1 VPWLLLFLAIQNT
14 QIMKKL
20 QLIGFVI
27 LYTLLSTTAF
37 ANVLKDI
44 KGKVIDAGNKQ
55 TLPGATIFI
64 PDLKVTAVTNGDGEF
79 TLSNLPSKGSYLVEV
94 HFIGY
99 KTATQVVNFATAA
112 GLEFALQSTAIET
125 KEVVIT
131 GSLISSTSKRNSA
144 SSAVVG
150 KDQLLQPSTNLI
162 DALTKIP
169 GVSQI
174 TTGPSISK
182 PVIRGLGYNRIVTLD
197 DGIKQQGQQW
207 GDEHGIEIDQFK
219 SDRIEVLRGAASLMY
234 GSDALGGV
242 INLLEP
248 SSAPEGQVKGEFISN
263 YSTNNG
269 LTANSLMLNGNEN
282 GFVWRA
288 RGTYKNAY
296 SFKTPTGYFPNS
308 GFNETDL
315 SGMVG
320 LNKSWG
326 YTHLNVSS
334 FRNNI
339 GFYEPTLDA
348 NGNFVKEDGE
358 AFITSDYK
366 NRDLDY
372 PRQDIRH
379 FKIAL
384 NNNFVLGNGNL
395 KADFGYQQNQRREL
409 EDGPEPSL
417 FFDLKTYNA
426 DLKYYIHETNGWQ
439 PVFGISADA
448 GKSQNKGIEY
458 LIPDYNTYGI
468 GVFAFAKKN
477 WDNNTFSIGARYDYR
492 KNNGKQLFIDGDEL
506 FAPFQNKFSNVS
518 GALGFTHQFNEE
530 WNFKANA
537 GSAFRAPNP
546 AELASNGVHEGTYR
560 YEIGNSNLSPERSY
574 QVDAAL
580 EYEGKIVSASASIY
594 NNYVHNFIYASNNGE
609 TITAEGDLYPVYRYG
624 QVNANLYGAEASL
637 TIHPVSFIHFE
648 NTFGYVHA
656 QNSTLN
662 RPLAFIPA
670 ATLRN
675 ELRFEPKLK
684 GTNDAYLSVGINSAF
699 KQTRVDDVFET
710 PTSGYTL
717 LNAGIGA
724 TFNLGKQP
732 IKLSVSGNNLLNQ
745 KYYDALSRFKPGRF
759 DYENP
764 NLGVYNTGRNIT
776 FGLYVPF
783 ALVK

>member
-1 VPWLLLFLAIQNT
+1 
-14 QIMKKL
+14 MKKL
-20 QLIGFVI
+20 QLIGLVI
-27 LYTLLSTTAF
+27 LYTIFTNTAF
-37 ANVLKDI
+37 AAILKDI
-44 KGKVIDAGNKQ
+44 KGKVVDASNQQ

-64 PDLKVTAVTNGDGEF
+64 PDLRVTAVTDNNGEF
-79 TLSNLPSKGSYLVEV
+79 ILSNLPAKGTYLVEV
-94 HFIGY
+94 HYVGY
-99 KTATQVVNFATAA
+99 KTATKTVNLAATSS
-112 GLEFALQSTAIET
+112 LDFSLQPTAIET

-150 KDQLLQPSTNLI
+150 KDQLLAPSSNLI

-219 SDRIEVLRGAASLMY
+219 SDRVEVLRGAASLMY

-248 SSAPEGQVKGEFISN
+248 SSPPEGQIKGEFITN

-315 SGMVG
+315 SGMIG

-326 YTHLNVSS
+326 YTHLNVSN

-339 GFYEPTLDA
+339 GFYEPNLDE
-348 NGNFVKEDGE
+348 NGNFVTEDGNPFTN
-358 AFITSDYK
+358 ADYK
-366 NRDLDY
+366 NRDLEY

-384 NNNFVLGNGNL
+384 NNNFILGNGNL

-409 EDGPEPSL
+409 DGPDPAL

-426 DLKYYIHETNGWQ
+426 DLKYFIHEVNGWQ
-439 PVFGISADA
+439 PVFGVSADA
-448 GKSQNKGIEY
+448 GHSQNKGTEFLVPAY
-458 LIPDYNTYGI
+458 DTYGI
-468 GVFAFAKKN
+468 GVFAYAKKN
-477 WDNNTFSIGARYDYR
+477 WDNNTFSLGARYDFR
-492 KNNGKQLFIDGDEL
+492 KNNGKQLLDEDEGEER
-506 FAPFQNKFSNVS
+506 FAPFENKFSNVS
-518 GALGFTHQFNEE
+518 GALGFTHQFNDE

-546 AELASNGVHEGTYR
+546 AELGSNGVHEGTFR
-560 YEIGNSNLSPERSY
+560 YEVGNPNLNPERSY
-574 QVDAAL
+574 QIDAAL
-580 EYEGKIVSASASIY
+580 EYEGKIVSASASVY
-594 NNYVHNFIYASNNGE
+594 NNYINNYIYASNNGE
-609 TITAEGDLYPVYRYG
+609 VKSVDGDQFNVYHYG

-637 TIHPVSFIHFE
+637 TIHPVPFIHFE

-656 QNSTLN
+656 QNMSLDK
-662 RPLAFIPA
+662 PLSFIPA
-670 ATLRN
+670 ASLRN

-699 KQTRVDDVFET
+699 KQNRIDEEFET
-710 PTSGYTL
+710 KTSGYTL

-724 TFNLGKQP
+724 SFNLGKQP
-732 IKLSVSGNNLLNQ
+732 IKLSVSANNLLNQ

-759 DYENP
+759 DSENP

-776 FGLYVPF
+776 FGLYIPF
-783 ALVK
+783 TLVK

>member
-1 VPWLLLFLAIQNT
+1 
-14 QIMKKL
+14 MKKL

-27 LYTLLSTTAF
+27 IYILFSSTAF
-37 ANVLKDI
+37 AAVLKDI
-44 KGKVIDAGNKQ
+44 KGKVVDASSKQ

-64 PDLKVTAVTNGDGEF
+64 PDLKVTAVTNNDGEF
-79 TLSNLPSKGSYLVEV
+79 TLNNLPSKGSYLVEV
-94 HFIGY
+94 HYVGY
-99 KTATQVVNFATAA
+99 KTATQIVNFANAA
-112 GLEFALQSTAIET
+112 GLEFSLQPTAIET
-125 KEVVIT
+125 KEIVIT

-144 SSAVVG
+144 SSAVLG
-150 KDQLLQPSTNLI
+150 KDALLAPSTNLI

-242 INLLEP
+242 INILEP
-248 SSAPEGQVKGEFISN
+248 SAAPEGQVKGEFISN

-269 LTANSLMLNGNEN
+269 LTANSLMLTGNQN

-296 SFKTPTGYFPNS
+296 SFKTPAGYFPNS

-339 GFYEPTLDA
+339 GFYDPSLDA

-358 AFITSDYK
+358 AFMTSDYK
-366 NRDLDY
+366 SRDLDY

-384 NNNFVLGNGNL
+384 NNNFILGNGNL

-409 EDGPEPSL
+409 EDGPSPSL
-417 FFDLKTYNA
+417 FFDLKTYTG
-426 DLKYYIHETNGWQ
+426 DLKYYIHETDGWQ
-439 PVFGISADA
+439 PVFGLSADA
-448 GKSQNKGIEY
+448 GRSENKADDEF
-458 LIPDYNTYGI
+458 LIPDYTTYGI

-477 WDNNTFSIGARYDYR
+477 WENNTFSIGARYDYR
-492 KNNGKQLFIDGDEL
+492 KNNGKEL
-506 FAPFQNKFSNVS
+506 FVDGEQQFAAFQNKFSNVS

-560 YEIGNSNLSPERSY
+560 YEIGNSGLNPERSY

-609 TITAEGDLYPVYRYG
+609 TIMAEGDEYPVYRYG
-624 QVNANLYGAEASL
+624 QVNANLYGAEATL
-637 TIHPVSFIHFE
+637 TIHPVPFIHFE

-656 QNSTLN
+656 ENTSLN
-662 RPLAFIPA
+662 KPLAFIPA
-670 ATLRN
+670 GTMRN

-684 GTNDAYLSVGINSAF
+684 GTNDTYVFVGINSAF
-699 KQTRVDDVFET
+699 KQARVDEVFET

-732 IKLSVSGNNLLNQ
+732 IKLSVAANNLLDQ
-745 KYYDALSRFKPGRF
+745 KYYDALSRYKPGRF
-759 DYENP
+759 SSEDP
-764 NLGVYNTGRNIT
+764 SLGVYNTGRNIT
-776 FGLYVPF
+776 FGLYIPF
-783 ALVK
+783 KIAK

>member
-1 VPWLLLFLAIQNT
+1 
-14 QIMKKL
+14 MKKL
-20 QLIGFVI
+20 QLIGLVI
-27 LYTLLSTTAF
+27 LYTIFSSTVF
-37 ANVLKDI
+37 AATLKDI
-44 KGKVIDAGNKQ
+44 TGKVTDASSNQ
-55 TLPGATIFI
+55 PLPGATIYI
-64 PDLKVTAVTNGDGEF
+64 PDLKVTAVTNTEGEF
-79 TLSNLPSKGSYLVEV
+79 TLNNLPAKGSYLVEV

-99 KTATQVVNFATAA
+99 KTATQVVNFAAPSNLT
-112 GLEFALQSTAIET
+112 FALQPTAIET
-125 KEVVIT
+125 KEIVIT
-131 GSLISSTSKRNSA
+131 GSIISSTSKRNSA
-144 SSAVVG
+144 SSAVMD
-150 KDQLLQPSTNLI
+150 KEQLLAPSTNLI
-162 DALTKIP
+162 DALTRIP

-219 SDRIEVLRGAASLMY
+219 SDRVEVLRGAASLMY

-248 SSAPEGQVKGEFISN
+248 STAPEGQVKGELISN

-269 LTANSLMLNGNEN
+269 LTANSLMLTGNEN

-308 GFNETDL
+308 GYNETDF

-326 YTHLNVSS
+326 YSHLNVSN
-334 FRNNI
+334 FHNNI
-339 GFYEPTLDA
+339 GFYDPTLDA
-348 NGNFVKEDGE
+348 NGNFVKENGDP
-358 AFITSDYK
+358 FLNSDFK
-366 NRDLDY
+366 SRSLDY

-384 NNNFVLGNGNL
+384 NNNFILGNGNL

-409 EDGPEPSL
+409 EDGPSPSL

-439 PVFGISADA
+439 PVFGLSADA
-448 GKSQNKGIEY
+448 GHSQNKADDEF
-458 LIPDYNTYGI
+458 LIPDYNTYGL
-468 GVFAFAKKN
+468 GVFAYAKKN
-477 WDNNTFSIGARYDYR
+477 WETNTFSIGARYDYR
-492 KNNGKQLFIDGDEL
+492 KNNGKEL
-506 FAPFQNKFSNVS
+506 FVDGEQQFAAFQNKFSNVS
-518 GALGFTHQFNEE
+518 GALGFTHQFNDEL
-530 WNFKANA
+530 NFKANA

-546 AELASNGVHEGTYR
+546 AELASNGVHEGTFR
-560 YEIGNSNLSPERSY
+560 YEIGNPNLSPERSY

-580 EYEGKIVSASASIY
+580 EYEGKIISASASVY
-594 NNYVHNFIYASNNGE
+594 NNYIHNFIYASNNGE
-609 TITAEGDLYPVYRYG
+609 TTMAEGREYPVYRYG

-637 TIHPVSFIHFE
+637 TIHPVPFIHFE

-656 QNSTLN
+656 HNNTLD

-670 ATLRN
+670 GTLRN
-675 ELRFEPKLK
+675 ELRFEPKFK
-684 GTNDAYLSVGINSAF
+684 GTNDAYLFVGINSAF
-699 KQTRVDDVFET
+699 KQNRVDDTFET

-724 TFNLGKQP
+724 TFKLGNQP
-732 IKLSVSGNNLLNQ
+732 VKLSVSANNLLDQ
-745 KYYDALSRFKPGRF
+745 KYYDALSRYKPGRLSS
-759 DYENP
+759 ENP
-764 NLGVYNTGRNIT
+764 SLGVYNTGRNIT

-783 ALVK
+783 TLVK

>member
-1 VPWLLLFLAIQNT
+1 
-14 QIMKKL
+14 MKKL
-20 QLIGFVI
+20 QLIGLVI

-37 ANVLKDI
+37 ASVLKDI
-44 KGKVIDAGNKQ
+44 KGKVIDAATQ
-55 TLPGATIFI
+55 QSLPGATIYI
-64 PDLKVTAVTNGDGEF
+64 PDLKVTAVTNNDGEF
-79 TLSNLPSKGSYLVEV
+79 TLNNLPSKGSYLIEV
-94 HFIGY
+94 HYVGY
-99 KTATQVVNFATAA
+99 KTATKIVNLAA
-112 GLEFALQSTAIET
+112 SGALDFELQPTAIET
-125 KEVVIT
+125 REVVIT

-162 DALTKIP
+162 DALAKVA

-219 SDRIEVLRGAASLMY
+219 SDRVEILRGAASLMY

-248 SSAPEGQVKGEFISN
+248 STAPEGQVNGEFISN

-269 LTANSLMLNGNEN
+269 LTANSLMLTGNQN

-308 GFNETDL
+308 GFNETDI

-339 GFYEPTLDA
+339 GFFEGDTDD
-348 NGNFVKEDGE
+348 NGNFVKEDGS
-358 AFITSDYK
+358 AFITGDYK
-366 NRDLDY
+366 SRDLAY

-384 NNNFVLGNGNL
+384 NNNFILGNGNL
-395 KADFGYQQNQRREL
+395 KADFGFQQNQRREL
-409 EDGPEPSL
+409 EDGPDPSL

-439 PVFGISADA
+439 PVFGVSADA
-448 GKSQNKGIEY
+448 GNSQNKGTEFLVPAY
-458 LIPDYNTYGI
+458 DTYGV
-468 GVFAFAKKN
+468 GVFAYAKKN
-477 WDNNTFSIGARYDYR
+477 WENSTFSVGARYDYR
-492 KNNGKQLFIDGDEL
+492 KNTGKQLLEDGEEL
-506 FAPFQNKFSNVS
+506 FAPFKNNFSNVS
-518 GALGFTHQFNEE
+518 GALGFTHQFSEQ

-546 AELASNGVHEGTYR
+546 AELGSNGVHEGTFR
-560 YEIGNSNLSPERSY
+560 YEVGNPNLSPERSY
-574 QVDAAL
+574 QVDASL
-580 EYEGKIVSASASIY
+580 EYEGKMVSASASIY
-594 NNYVHNFIYASNNGE
+594 NNYIHNFIYASNNGE
-609 TITAEGDLYPVYRYG
+609 TIDVDGTTFPVYRYG
-624 QVNANLYGAEASL
+624 QVNANLYGAEATL
-637 TIHPVSFIHFE
+637 TIHPVPFIHFE

-656 QNSTLN
+656 QNTTLN
-662 RPLAFIPA
+662 KPLAFTPA
-670 ATLRN
+670 GTLRN

-699 KQTRVDDVFET
+699 KQSRVDQIFET

-724 TFNLGKQP
+724 TFKFGKQP
-732 IKLSVSGNNLLNQ
+732 VRLSVSANNLLDQ

-759 DYENP
+759 SYENP
-764 NLGVYNTGRNIT
+764 DLGVYNPGRNIT
-776 FGLYVPF
+776 FGLYIPF

>member
-1 VPWLLLFLAIQNT
+1 
-14 QIMKKL
+14 MKKL
-20 QLIGFVI
+20 QLIGLVI
-27 LYTLLSTTAF
+27 LYTLLSSTAF
-37 ANVLKDI
+37 ASALKDI
-44 KGKVIDAGNKQ
+44 KGKVTDASNSQ
-55 TLPGATIFI
+55 TLPGASIYI
-64 PDLKVTAVTNGDGEF
+64 PDLKVSAVTNNDGEF
-79 TLSNLPSKGSYLVEV
+79 TLNNLPAKGSYLVEV
-94 HFIGY
+94 HYIGY
-99 KTATQVVNFATAA
+99 KTATKIVNFSSTVT
-112 GLEFALQSTAIET
+112 LDFALQPTAIET
-125 KEVVIT
+125 KEIVIT

-144 SSAVVG
+144 SSAVIG

-162 DALTKIP
+162 DALTRVP

-219 SDRIEVLRGAASLMY
+219 SDRIEILRGAASLMY

-242 INLLEP
+242 INILEP
-248 SSAPEGQVKGEFISN
+248 STAPEGQVRGEFITN
-263 YSTNNG
+263 YATNNG
-269 LTANSLMLNGNEN
+269 LTANSLMLNGNQN

-315 SGMVG
+315 SGMIG

-339 GFYEPTLDA
+339 GFYEPALDD
-348 NGNFVKEDGE
+348 NGNFLKESGE
-358 AFITSDYK
+358 AFLKQDFK
-366 NRDLDY
+366 NRELDF

-384 NNNFVLGNGNL
+384 NNNFILGNGNL

-409 EDGPEPSL
+409 EESTEPAL
-417 FFDLKTYNA
+417 FFDLKTYTA
-426 DLKYYIHETNGWQ
+426 DLKYYIHEINGWQ
-439 PVFGISADA
+439 PVFGLSADA
-448 GKSQNKGIEY
+448 GNSENKADDEF

-477 WDNNTFSIGARYDYR
+477 WENSTFSIGARYDYR
-492 KNNGKQLFIDGDEL
+492 KNDGKQLIKDGEEI

-546 AELASNGVHEGTYR
+546 AELASNGVHEGTFR
-560 YEIGNSNLSPERSY
+560 YEIGNSGLSPERSY

-580 EYEGKIVSASASIY
+580 EYEGKVVSASASIY
-594 NNYVHNFIYASNNGE
+594 NNYVHNFIYTSNNGE
-609 TITAEGDLYPVYRYG
+609 IINAEGDDYPVYRYG
-624 QVNANLYGAEASL
+624 QVNANLYGAEATL
-637 TIHPVSFIHFE
+637 TIHPVPFIHFE

-656 QNSTLN
+656 QNTSLN
-662 RPLAFIPA
+662 KPLAFIPA
-670 ATLRN
+670 GTLRN

-699 KQTRVDDVFET
+699 KQSRVDDVFET

-732 IKLSVSGNNLLNQ
+732 VKLSVSANNVLNQ
-745 KYYDALSRFKPGRF
+745 KYYDALSRYKPGRLDF
-759 DYENP
+759 ENP
-764 NLGVYNTGRNIT
+764 NFGIYNVGRNIT

-783 ALVK
+783 TLVK

>member
-1 VPWLLLFLAIQNT
+1 
-14 QIMKKL
+14 MKKL
-20 QLIGFVI
+20 QLLGFVI
-27 LYTLLSTTAF
+27 LYTLFSISAF
-37 ANVLKDI
+37 ANTLTDI
-44 KGKVIDAGNKQ
+44 TGKVFDAETNQ
-55 TLPGATIFI
+55 ALPGATIFI
-64 PDLKVTAVTNGDGEF
+64 PDLKVTAVTNADGEF
-79 TLSNLPSKGSYLVEV
+79 TLKNLPSRGTYLVEV
-94 HFIGY
+94 HYLGY
-99 KTATQVVNFATAA
+99 KEQAKTVNFSTTTSI
-112 GLEFALQSTAIET
+112 EFSLKSTAIET
-125 KEVVIT
+125 REVVIT
-131 GSLISSTSKRNSA
+131 GTLISSTSKRNSA

-150 KDQLLQPSTNLI
+150 KDQLLAPSTNLI
-162 DALTKIP
+162 DALAKVP

-182 PVIRGLGYNRIVTLD
+182 PIIRGLGYNRIVTLD

-219 SDRIEVLRGAASLMY
+219 SDRVEILRGAASLMY

-248 SSAPEGQVKGEFISN
+248 STAPEGQVKGEFVTN

-269 LTANSLMLNGNEN
+269 LTANSLMLNGNQN

-288 RGTYKNAY
+288 RGTYKNAH
-296 SFKTPTGYFPNS
+296 SFNTPTGYFPNS
-308 GFNETDL
+308 GFNETAL
-315 SGMVG
+315 SGMIG

-326 YTHLNVSS
+326 YTHLNVSN

-339 GFYEPTLDA
+339 GFFEGDTDA
-348 NGNFVKEDGE
+348 NGNFVKEGGDPFLDGD
-358 AFITSDYK
+358 FK
-366 NRDLDY
+366 NRTLDY

-409 EDGPEPSL
+409 EDGPDPSL

-439 PVFGISADA
+439 PVFGLSADA
-448 GKSQNKGIEY
+448 GKSLNKGEEF
-458 LIPDYNTYGI
+458 LVPDYNTYGI
-468 GVFAFAKKN
+468 GAFAYAKKN
-477 WDNNTFSIGARYDYR
+477 WENNTFSIGARYDFR
-492 KNNGKQLFIDGDEL
+492 KNNGKQLIAEGEEV
-506 FAPFQNKFSNVS
+506 FAPFENKFSNVS
-518 GALGFTHQFNEE
+518 GALGFTHQFNDEL
-530 WNFKANA
+530 NFKANA

-546 AELASNGVHEGTYR
+546 AELGSNGVHEGTFR
-560 YEIGNSNLSPERSY
+560 YEIGNANLSPERSY

-609 TITAEGDLYPVYRYG
+609 TIVAEGDNYPVYRYG
-624 QVNANLYGAEASL
+624 QVNANLYGAEATL

-656 QNSTLN
+656 QNTTLN

-670 ATLRN
+670 GTLRN
-675 ELRFEPKLK
+675 ELRFEPKIK

-699 KQTRVDDVFET
+699 RQNRVDEVFET

-724 TFNLGKQP
+724 TFNLGKQAVRF
-732 IKLSVSGNNLLNQ
+732 SVSANNLLNQ
-745 KYYDALSRFKPGRF
+745 RYYDALSRYKPGRF

-764 NLGVYNTGRNIT
+764 SLGVYNPGRNIT
-776 FGLYVPF
+776 FGLFVPF
-783 ALVK
+783 TLAK

>member
-1 VPWLLLFLAIQNT
+1 MLNHVSTLKQ
-14 QIMKKL
+14 MKKL
-20 QLIGFVI
+20 QLIGLVI
-27 LYTLLSTTAF
+27 IYTLLSSTAF
-37 ANVLKDI
+37 ATAFKDI
-44 KGKVIDAGNKQ
+44 TGKVIDASNNQ
-55 TLPGATIFI
+55 ALPGATIYI
-64 PDLKVTAVTNGDGEF
+64 PDLKVTAVTNNDGEF
-79 TLSNLPSKGSYLVEV
+79 TINNLPSKGSYLMEV
-94 HFIGY
+94 HYIGY
-99 KTATQVVNFATAA
+99 KTATQIINFATPPNIT
-112 GLEFALQSTAIET
+112 FALQPTAIET
-125 KEVVIT
+125 REVVIT
-131 GSLISSTSKRNSA
+131 GSMISSTSKRNST

-150 KDQLLQPSTNLI
+150 KDQLLAPSTNLI
-162 DALTKIP
+162 DALTRIP

-219 SDRIEVLRGAASLMY
+219 SDRVEVLRGAASLIY

-248 SSAPEGQVKGEFISN
+248 STAPNGQVKGELISN

-269 LTANSLMLNGNEN
+269 LTANSLMLTGNEN

-326 YTHLNVSS
+326 YSHLNVSS

-339 GFYEPTLDA
+339 GFYDPSLDA
-348 NGNFVKEDGE
+348 NGNFVKEDGDP
-358 AFITSDYK
+358 FLHSDFK
-366 NRDLDY
+366 SRSLEY

-384 NNNFVLGNGNL
+384 NNNFILANGNL

-409 EDGPEPSL
+409 EDGPSPSL

-426 DLKYYIHETNGWQ
+426 DLKYYINETDGWQ

-448 GKSQNKGIEY
+448 GRSQNKADDEF
-458 LIPDYNTYGI
+458 LIPNYNTYGI
-468 GVFAFAKKN
+468 GAFAYAKKN
-477 WDNNTFSIGARYDYR
+477 WESNTFSIGARYDYR
-492 KNNGKQLFIDGDEL
+492 KNNGKQLFVDDEER

-518 GALGFTHQFNEE
+518 GALGFTHQFNDEL
-530 WNFKANA
+530 NFKANA

-546 AELASNGVHEGTYR
+546 AELASNGVHEGTFR

-580 EYEGKIVSASASIY
+580 EYEGKIISASASVY
-594 NNYVHNFIYASNNGE
+594 NNYIHNFIYASTNGE
-609 TITAEGDLYPVYRYG
+609 TTIAEGTQYPVYRYG

-656 QNSTLN
+656 HNNSLD

-670 ATLRN
+670 GTLRN
-675 ELRFEPKLK
+675 ELRFEPKFK

-699 KQTRVDDVFET
+699 KQNRVDETFET

-732 IKLSVSGNNLLNQ
+732 VKLSVSGNNLLNQ
-745 KYYDALSRFKPGRF
+745 KYYDALSRYKPGRLSSE
-759 DYENP
+759 DP
-764 NLGVYNTGRNIT
+764 SLGIYNTGRNIT

-783 ALVK
+783 MVAK

>member
-1 VPWLLLFLAIQNT
+1 
-14 QIMKKL
+14 MKKL

-27 LYTLLSTTAF
+27 LYIVFSNTAY
-37 ANVLKDI
+37 AAIVKNI
-44 KGKVIDAGNKQ
+44 QGKVTDAITQQ
-55 TLPGATIFI
+55 TLPGATIYI
-64 PDLKVTAVTNGDGEF
+64 PDLKVTAITDNNGEF
-79 TLSNLPSKGSYLVEV
+79 NLQNLPSKGTYLIEV
-94 HFIGY
+94 HYIGY
-99 KTATQVVNFATAA
+99 KTATQNVNLANSTA
-112 GLEFALQSTAIET
+112 LNFSLQPTAIET
-125 KEVVIT
+125 REVVIT

-144 SSAVVG
+144 SSAVLG
-150 KDQLLQPSTNLI
+150 KDQLLQPASNLI

-219 SDRIEVLRGAASLMY
+219 SDRVEVLRGAASLMY

-248 SSAPEGQVKGEFISN
+248 STAPEGQVKGEFITN

-288 RGTYKNAY
+288 RGTYKSAY

-315 SGMVG
+315 SAMVG

-326 YTHLNVSS
+326 YTHLNVSN

-348 NGNFVKEDGE
+348 DGNFVKEDGE
-358 AFITSDYK
+358 SFITSDYK
-366 NRDLDY
+366 SRDIDY

-384 NNNFVLGNGNL
+384 NNNFVLGKGNL

-409 EDGPEPSL
+409 EDGPDPSL
-417 FFDLKTYNA
+417 FFNLKTYTG
-426 DLKYYIHETNGWQ
+426 DLKYYLHEMNGWQ
-439 PVFGISADA
+439 PVFGLSADA
-448 GKSQNKGIEY
+448 GHSENKGIEY
-458 LIPDYNTYGI
+458 LVPAYDTYGL

-477 WDNNTFSIGARYDYR
+477 WENNTFSIGARYDFR
-492 KNNGKQLFIDGDEL
+492 KNNGKHLFDDGEEL
-506 FAPFQNKFSNVS
+506 FAPFENKFSNVS

-546 AELASNGVHEGTYR
+546 AELGSNGVHEGTFR
-560 YEIGNSNLSPERSY
+560 YEVGNPNLNPERSY

-609 TITAEGDLYPVYRYG
+609 NILAEGDLYPVYRYG
-624 QVNANLYGAEASL
+624 QVNANLYGAEATL
-637 TIHPVSFIHFE
+637 TIHPVPFIHFE

-656 QNSTLN
+656 QNNTLN

-670 ATLRN
+670 GNLRN

-699 KQTRVDDVFET
+699 KQNRVDEVFET

-717 LNAGIGA
+717 LNAGVGA

-732 IKLSVSGNNLLNQ
+732 VKLSVSANNLLNQ

-759 DYENP
+759 DQGNP
-764 NLGVYNTGRNIT
+764 NLGVYNTGRNVT
-776 FGLYVPF
+776 FGLYLPF
-783 ALVK
+783 TLAK

>member
-1 VPWLLLFLAIQNT
+1 
-14 QIMKKL
+14 MKKL
-20 QLIGFVI
+20 QLIGLVI
-27 LYTLLSTTAF
+27 LYTLLSSTAF
-37 ANVLKDI
+37 ASALKDI
-44 KGKVIDAGNKQ
+44 KGKVTDASTSQ
-55 TLPGATIFI
+55 TLPGASIYI
-64 PDLKVTAVTNGDGEF
+64 PDLKVSAVTNNDGEF
-79 TLSNLPSKGSYLVEV
+79 TLNNLPAKGSYLVEV
-94 HFIGY
+94 HYIGY
-99 KTATQVVNFATAA
+99 KTATKIVNFSSTVT
-112 GLEFALQSTAIET
+112 LDFALQPTAIET
-125 KEVVIT
+125 KEIVIT

-144 SSAVVG
+144 SSAVIG

-162 DALTKIP
+162 DALTRVP

-219 SDRIEVLRGAASLMY
+219 SDRIEILRGAASLMY

-242 INLLEP
+242 INILEP
-248 SSAPEGQVKGEFISN
+248 STAPEGQVKGEFITN
-263 YSTNNG
+263 YATNNG
-269 LTANSLMLNGNEN
+269 LTANSLMLNGNQN

-315 SGMVG
+315 SGMIG

-339 GFYEPTLDA
+339 GFYEPALDD
-348 NGNFVKEDGE
+348 NGNFLKESGE
-358 AFITSDYK
+358 AFLKQDFK
-366 NRDLDY
+366 NRELDF

-384 NNNFVLGNGNL
+384 NNNFILGNGNL

-409 EDGPEPSL
+409 EESTEPAL
-417 FFDLKTYNA
+417 FFDLKTYTA
-426 DLKYYIHETNGWQ
+426 DLKYYIHEINGWQ
-439 PVFGISADA
+439 PVFGLSADA
-448 GKSQNKGIEY
+448 GNSENKADDEF

-477 WDNNTFSIGARYDYR
+477 WENSTFSIGARYDYR
-492 KNNGKQLFIDGDEL
+492 KNDGKQLIKDGEKI

-546 AELASNGVHEGTYR
+546 AELASNGVHEGTFR
-560 YEIGNSNLSPERSY
+560 YEIGNSGLSPERSY

-580 EYEGKIVSASASIY
+580 EYEGKVVSASANIY
-594 NNYVHNFIYASNNGE
+594 KNYVHNFIYASNNGE
-609 TITAEGDLYPVYRYG
+609 IINAEGDDYPVYRYG
-624 QVNANLYGAEASL
+624 QVNANLYGAEATL
-637 TIHPVSFIHFE
+637 TIHPVPFIHFE

-656 QNSTLN
+656 QNTSLN
-662 RPLAFIPA
+662 KPLAFIPA
-670 ATLRN
+670 GTLRN

-699 KQTRVDDVFET
+699 KQSRVDDVFET

-732 IKLSVSGNNLLNQ
+732 VKLSVSANNVLNQ
-745 KYYDALSRFKPGRF
+745 KYYDALSRYKPGRL

-764 NLGVYNTGRNIT
+764 NFGIYNVGRNIT

-783 ALVK
+783 TLVK

>member
-1 VPWLLLFLAIQNT
+1 
-14 QIMKKL
+14 MKKL
-20 QLIGFVI
+20 QLISLVI
-27 LYTLLSTTAF
+27 LYTLLGNTVF

-44 KGKVIDAGNKQ
+44 KGKVTDASNNQ

-64 PDLKVTAVTNGDGEF
+64 PDLKVSAITNNDGEF
-79 TLSNLPSKGSYLVEV
+79 TLNNLPAKGNYLIEV
-94 HFIGY
+94 HYVGY
-99 KTATQVVNFATAA
+99 KTAIKIVNFANAT
-112 GLEFALQSTAIET
+112 GLEFSLQPTAIET
-125 KEVVIT
+125 KEIVIT
-131 GSLISSTSKRNSA
+131 GNIISSTSKRNSA

-150 KDQLLQPSTNLI
+150 KDQLLQPSSNLI
-162 DALTKIP
+162 DALTKVP

-219 SDRIEVLRGAASLMY
+219 SDRIEILRGAASLMY

-242 INLLEP
+242 INILEP
-248 SSAPEGQVKGEFISN
+248 TTAPQGQVKGEFITN
-263 YSTNNG
+263 YATNNG

-326 YTHLNVSS
+326 YSHLNVSS

-339 GFYEPTLDA
+339 GFYEPALDN

-358 AFITSDYK
+358 AFITSDFK
-366 NRDLDY
+366 NRTLDF

-384 NNNFVLGNGNL
+384 NNNFILGNGNL
-395 KADFGYQQNQRREL
+395 KADFGYQQNQRREM
-409 EDGPEPSL
+409 EESSEPSL

-426 DLKYYIHETNGWQ
+426 DLKYYLHETNGWQ
-439 PVFGISADA
+439 PVFGLSADA
-448 GKSQNKGIEY
+448 GKSENKADDEF

-477 WDNNTFSIGARYDYR
+477 WENNTFSIGARYDFR
-492 KNNGKQLFIDGDEL
+492 KNDGKQLIKDGEEI

-518 GALGFTHQFNEE
+518 GALGYTHQFNEE

-546 AELASNGVHEGTYR
+546 AELASNGVHEGTFR
-560 YEIGNSNLSPERSY
+560 YEIGNSNLNPERSY

-609 TITAEGDLYPVYRYG
+609 TITAEGNLYPVYRYG
-624 QVNANLYGAEASL
+624 QVNANLYGAEATL
-637 TIHPVSFIHFE
+637 TIHPVPFIHFE

-656 QNSTLN
+656 QNTSLN
-662 RPLAFIPA
+662 KPLSFIPA
-670 ATLRN
+670 GTLRN

-699 KQTRVDDVFET
+699 KQTRVDEVFET

-732 IKLSVSGNNLLNQ
+732 VKLSVSANNILNQ
-745 KYYDALSRFKPGRF
+745 KYYDALSRYKPGRL
-759 DYENP
+759 DYQNP
-764 NLGVYNTGRNIT
+764 NFGIYNVGRNIT

-783 ALVK
+783 TLVK

>member
-1 VPWLLLFLAIQNT
+1 
-14 QIMKKL
+14 MKKL
-20 QLIGFVI
+20 QLIGLVI
-27 LYTLLSTTAF
+27 LYTIFSNTAF
-37 ANVLKDI
+37 AAVLKDI
-44 KGKVIDAGNKQ
+44 KGKVTDASNQQ

-64 PDLKVTAVTNGDGEF
+64 PDLRVTAVTDNNGEF
-79 TLSNLPSKGSYLVEV
+79 TLNNLPAKGTYLVEV
-94 HFIGY
+94 HYVGY
-99 KTATQVVNFATAA
+99 KTATKTVNLASTAN
-112 GLEFALQSTAIET
+112 LDFSLQPTAIET

-131 GSLISSTSKRNSA
+131 GSLISSTSRRNSA

-150 KDQLLQPSTNLI
+150 KDQLLAPSTNLI

-219 SDRIEVLRGAASLMY
+219 SDRVEVLRGAASLMY

-248 SSAPEGQVKGEFISN
+248 SSPPEGQIKGEFITN

-326 YTHLNVSS
+326 YTHLNVSN

-348 NGNFVKEDGE
+348 DGNFVKEDGDP
-358 AFITSDYK
+358 FTNSDYK
-366 NRDLDY
+366 NRTLEY

-384 NNNFVLGNGNL
+384 NNNFILGNGNL

-409 EDGPEPSL
+409 DGPDPAL

-426 DLKYYIHETNGWQ
+426 DLKYYIHEMNGWQ
-439 PVFGISADA
+439 PVFGVSADA
-448 GKSQNKGIEY
+448 GHSQNKGTEFLVPAY
-458 LIPDYNTYGI
+458 DTYGI
-468 GVFAFAKKN
+468 GVFAYAKKN
-477 WDNNTFSIGARYDYR
+477 WDNNTFSLGARYDFR
-492 KNNGKQLFIDGDEL
+492 KNNGKQLFDDGEER
-506 FAPFQNKFSNVS
+506 FAPFENKFSNVS
-518 GALGFTHQFNEE
+518 GALGFTHQFNDE

-546 AELASNGVHEGTYR
+546 AELGSNGVHEGTFR
-560 YEIGNSNLSPERSY
+560 YEVGNPNLNPERSY
-574 QVDAAL
+574 QIDAAL
-580 EYEGKIVSASASIY
+580 EYEGKIVSASASVY
-594 NNYVHNFIYASNNGE
+594 NNYIHNYIYASNNGE
-609 TITAEGDLYPVYRYG
+609 VREVDGDQFNVYHYG

-637 TIHPVSFIHFE
+637 TIHPVPFIHFE

-656 QNSTLN
+656 QNTSMDK
-662 RPLAFIPA
+662 PLSFIPA
-670 ATLRN
+670 ANLRN

-684 GTNDAYLSVGINSAF
+684 GTNDAYLSVGITSAF
-699 KQTRVDDVFET
+699 KQNRIDQDFET
-710 PTSGYTL
+710 RTSGYTL

-732 IKLSVSGNNLLNQ
+732 IKLSVSANNLLDQ

-759 DYENP
+759 DSENP

-776 FGLYVPF
+776 FGLYIPF
-783 ALVK
+783 TLVK

>member
-1 VPWLLLFLAIQNT
+1 
-14 QIMKKL
+14 MKKL
-20 QLIGFVI
+20 QLFSFVI
-27 LYTLLSTTAF
+27 LFALLGNTAF
-37 ANVLKDI
+37 AGVLRDI
-44 KGKVIDAGNKQ
+44 KGKVTDASTQQ

-64 PDLKVTAVTNGDGEF
+64 PDLKVTAITNNDGEF
-79 TLSNLPSKGSYLVEV
+79 TIKNLPVKGTYLIEV
-94 HFIGY
+94 HYIGY
-99 KTATQVVNFATAA
+99 KTATKIVNLNAINSV
-112 GLEFALQSTAIET
+112 EFALQPTAIET
-125 KEVVIT
+125 REVVIT
-131 GSLISSTSKRNSA
+131 GTLISSTSKRNSA
-144 SSAVVG
+144 SSAVLG
-150 KDQLLQPSTNLI
+150 KDQLLQPASNLI
-162 DALTKIP
+162 DAIAKIP

-248 SSAPEGQVKGEFISN
+248 STAPEGQIKGELVTN

-269 LTANSLMLNGNEN
+269 LTANSLMLTGNEN

-326 YTHLNVSS
+326 YTHLNISS
-334 FRNNI
+334 FKNNI
-339 GFYEPTLDA
+339 GFYDPSLDA
-348 NGNFVKEDGE
+348 NGNFVKEDGDP
-358 AFITSDYK
+358 FLSSDFK
-366 NRDLDY
+366 SRTLDY

-384 NNNFVLGNGNL
+384 NNNIIIGNGNL
-395 KADFGYQQNQRREL
+395 KADFGFQQNQRREL

-426 DLKYYIHETNGWQ
+426 DLKYYLHETNGWQ
-439 PVFGISADA
+439 PVFGLSADA
-448 GKSQNKGIEY
+448 GHSENKANEEF
-458 LIPDYNTYGI
+458 LIPNYDTYGL
-468 GVFAFAKKN
+468 GVFAYAKKN
-477 WDNNTFSIGARYDYR
+477 WENNTFSIGARYDFR
-492 KNNGKQLFIDGDEL
+492 KNNGKQLFVEDEEL

-518 GALGFTHQFNEE
+518 GALGFTHQFNDE

-546 AELASNGVHEGTYR
+546 AELGSNGVHEGTFR
-560 YEIGNSNLSPERSY
+560 YEIGNSDLSPERSY

-609 TITAEGDLYPVYRYG
+609 IINAEGDDYPVYRYG
-624 QVNANLYGAEASL
+624 QVNANLYGAEATL
-637 TIHPVSFIHFE
+637 TIHPVPFIHFE

-656 QNSTLN
+656 QNTSLN

-670 ATLRN
+670 GTLRN
-675 ELRFEPKLK
+675 ELRFEPKIK

-699 KQTRVDDVFET
+699 KQNRVDEVFET

-732 IKLSVSGNNLLNQ
+732 VRLSVSANNLLDQ
-745 KYYDALSRFKPGRF
+745 KYYDALSRYKPGRLSQE
-759 DYENP
+759 DPALGIYNP
-764 NLGVYNTGRNIT
+764 GRNIT
-776 FGLYVPF
+776 FGLYIPF
-783 ALVK
+783 GILK

>member
-1 VPWLLLFLAIQNT
+1 
-14 QIMKKL
+14 MKKL
-20 QLIGFVI
+20 QLIGLVI
-27 LYTLLSTTAF
+27 LYTLLSSTAF
-37 ANVLKDI
+37 ASALKDI
-44 KGKVIDAGNKQ
+44 KGKVTDASTSQ
-55 TLPGATIFI
+55 TLPGASIYI
-64 PDLKVTAVTNGDGEF
+64 PDLKVSAVTNNDGEF
-79 TLSNLPSKGSYLVEV
+79 TLNNLPAKGSYLVEV
-94 HFIGY
+94 HYIGY
-99 KTATQVVNFATAA
+99 KTATKIVNFSSTVT
-112 GLEFALQSTAIET
+112 LEFALQPTAIET
-125 KEVVIT
+125 KEIVIT

-162 DALTKIP
+162 DALTRVP

-219 SDRIEVLRGAASLMY
+219 SDRIEILRGAASLMY

-242 INLLEP
+242 INILEP
-248 SSAPEGQVKGEFISN
+248 STAPEGQVKGEFITN
-263 YSTNNG
+263 YATNNG
-269 LTANSLMLNGNEN
+269 LTANSLMLNGNQN

-339 GFYEPTLDA
+339 GFYEPALDD
-348 NGNFVKEDGE
+348 NGNFLKESGE
-358 AFITSDYK
+358 AFIKQDFK
-366 NRDLDY
+366 NRELDF

-384 NNNFVLGNGNL
+384 NNNFILGNGNL

-409 EDGPEPSL
+409 EESTEPAL
-417 FFDLKTYNA
+417 FFDLKTYTA

-439 PVFGISADA
+439 PVFGLSADA
-448 GKSQNKGIEY
+448 GNSENKADDEF
-458 LIPDYNTYGI
+458 LIPNYDTYGI

-477 WDNNTFSIGARYDYR
+477 WENSTFSIGARYDFR
-492 KNNGKQLFIDGDEL
+492 KNDGKQLIKDGEEI

-546 AELASNGVHEGTYR
+546 AELASNGVHEGTFR
-560 YEIGNSNLSPERSY
+560 YEIGNSGLSPERSY

-580 EYEGKIVSASASIY
+580 EYEGKMVSASASIY

-609 TITAEGDLYPVYRYG
+609 IINAEGDDYPVYRYG
-624 QVNANLYGAEASL
+624 QVNANLYGAEATL
-637 TIHPVSFIHFE
+637 TIHPVPFIHFE

-656 QNSTLN
+656 QNTSLN
-662 RPLAFIPA
+662 KPLAFIPA
-670 ATLRN
+670 GTLRN
-675 ELRFEPKLK
+675 ELRFEPKIK

-732 IKLSVSGNNLLNQ
+732 VKLSVSANNVLNQ
-745 KYYDALSRFKPGRF
+745 KYYDALSRYKPGRL

-764 NLGVYNTGRNIT
+764 NFGIYNVGRNIT

-783 ALVK
+783 TLVK

>member
-1 VPWLLLFLAIQNT
+1 
-14 QIMKKL
+14 MKKL
-20 QLIGFVI
+20 QLIGLVI
-27 LYTLLSTTAF
+27 LYTIFSSTVF
-37 ANVLKDI
+37 AATLKDI
-44 KGKVIDAGNKQ
+44 TGKVTDASNNQ
-55 TLPGATIFI
+55 ALPGASIYI
-64 PDLKVTAVTNGDGEF
+64 PDLKVTAVTNTAGEF
-79 TLSNLPSKGSYLVEV
+79 TLNNLPAKGSYLVEV

-99 KTATQVVNFATAA
+99 KTATQIVNFAEPSNLT
-112 GLEFALQSTAIET
+112 FALQPTAIET
-125 KEVVIT
+125 REIVIT
-131 GSLISSTSKRNSA
+131 GSIISSTSKRNSA
-144 SSAVVG
+144 SSAVLD
-150 KDQLLQPSTNLI
+150 KEQLLAPSTNLI

-219 SDRIEVLRGAASLMY
+219 SDRVEVLRGAASLMY

-248 SSAPEGQVKGEFISN
+248 STAPDGQVKGELISN

-269 LTANSLMLNGNEN
+269 LTANSLMLTGNEN

-308 GFNETDL
+308 GYNETDF

-326 YTHLNVSS
+326 YTHLNVSN
-334 FRNNI
+334 FHNNI
-339 GFYEPTLDA
+339 GFYDPFLDA
-348 NGNFVKEDGE
+348 NGNFVKENGDPFLNSE
-358 AFITSDYK
+358 FKS
-366 NRDLDY
+366 RSLDY

-384 NNNFVLGNGNL
+384 NNNFILGNGNL

-409 EDGPEPSL
+409 EDGPSPSL

-439 PVFGISADA
+439 PVFGLSADA
-448 GKSQNKGIEY
+448 GHSQNKANDEF
-458 LIPDYNTYGI
+458 LIPNYDTYGL
-468 GVFAFAKKN
+468 GVFAYAKKN
-477 WDNNTFSIGARYDYR
+477 WEDNTFSIGARYDYR
-492 KNNGKQLFIDGDEL
+492 KNNGKQLFVDGEER

-518 GALGFTHQFNEE
+518 GALGFTHQFNDEL
-530 WNFKANA
+530 NFKANA

-546 AELASNGVHEGTYR
+546 AELASNGVHEGTFR
-560 YEIGNSNLSPERSY
+560 YEVGNPNLSPERSY

-580 EYEGKIVSASASIY
+580 EYEGKIISASASVY
-594 NNYVHNFIYASNNGE
+594 NNYIRNFIYASTNGE
-609 TITAEGDLYPVYRYG
+609 TTISEGSQYPVYRYG

-637 TIHPVSFIHFE
+637 TIHPVPFIHFE

-656 QNSTLN
+656 HNSTLD

-670 ATLRN
+670 GTLRN
-675 ELRFEPKLK
+675 ELRFEPKFK

-699 KQTRVDDVFET
+699 KQNRVDETFET

-724 TFNLGKQP
+724 TFKLGKQP
-732 IKLSVSGNNLLNQ
+732 VKLSVSANNLLDQ
-745 KYYDALSRFKPGRF
+745 KYYDALSRYKPGRLSS
-759 DYENP
+759 ENP

-783 ALVK
+783 TLVK

>member
-1 VPWLLLFLAIQNT
+1 
-14 QIMKKL
+14 MKKL
-20 QLIGFVI
+20 QLIGLVI
-27 LYTLLSTTAF
+27 LYTIFSSTVF
-37 ANVLKDI
+37 AATLKDI
-44 KGKVIDAGNKQ
+44 TGKVTDASNNQ
-55 TLPGATIFI
+55 ALPGASIYI
-64 PDLKVTAVTNGDGEF
+64 PDLKVTAVTNTAGEF
-79 TLSNLPSKGSYLVEV
+79 TLNNLPAKGSYLVEV

-99 KTATQVVNFATAA
+99 KTATQIVNFAEPSNLT
-112 GLEFALQSTAIET
+112 FALQPTAIET
-125 KEVVIT
+125 REIVIT
-131 GSLISSTSKRNSA
+131 GSIISSTSKRNSA
-144 SSAVVG
+144 SSAVLD
-150 KDQLLQPSTNLI
+150 KELLLAPSTNLI

-219 SDRIEVLRGAASLMY
+219 SDRVEVLRGAASLMY

-248 SSAPEGQVKGEFISN
+248 STAPDGQVKGELISN

-269 LTANSLMLNGNEN
+269 LTANSLMLTGNEN

-308 GFNETDL
+308 GYNETDF

-326 YTHLNVSS
+326 YAHLNVSN
-334 FRNNI
+334 FHNNI
-339 GFYEPTLDA
+339 GFYDPFLDA
-348 NGNFVKEDGE
+348 NGNFVKENGDPFLNSE
-358 AFITSDYK
+358 FKS
-366 NRDLDY
+366 RSLDY

-384 NNNFVLGNGNL
+384 NNNFILGNGNL

-409 EDGPEPSL
+409 EDGPSPSL

-439 PVFGISADA
+439 PVFGLSADA
-448 GKSQNKGIEY
+448 GHSQNKANDEF
-458 LIPDYNTYGI
+458 LIPNYDTYGL
-468 GVFAFAKKN
+468 GVFAYAKKN
-477 WDNNTFSIGARYDYR
+477 WEDNTFSIGARYDYR
-492 KNNGKQLFIDGDEL
+492 KNNGKQLFVDGEER

-518 GALGFTHQFNEE
+518 GALGFTHQFNDEL
-530 WNFKANA
+530 NFKANA

-546 AELASNGVHEGTYR
+546 AELASNGVHEGTFR
-560 YEIGNSNLSPERSY
+560 YEVGNPNLSPERSY

-580 EYEGKIVSASASIY
+580 EYEGKIISASASVY
-594 NNYVHNFIYASNNGE
+594 NNYIRNFIYASTNGE
-609 TITAEGDLYPVYRYG
+609 TTISEGSQYPVYRYG

-637 TIHPVSFIHFE
+637 TIHPVPFIHFE

-656 QNSTLN
+656 HNSTLD

-670 ATLRN
+670 GTLRN
-675 ELRFEPKLK
+675 ELRFEPKFK

-699 KQTRVDDVFET
+699 KQNRVDETFET

-724 TFNLGKQP
+724 TFTLGKQP
-732 IKLSVSGNNLLNQ
+732 VKLSVSANNLLDQ
-745 KYYDALSRFKPGRF
+745 KYYDALSRYKPGRLSS
-759 DYENP
+759 ENP

-783 ALVK
+783 TLVK

>member
-1 VPWLLLFLAIQNT
+1 
-14 QIMKKL
+14 MKKL
-20 QLIGFVI
+20 QLIGLVI
-27 LYTLLSTTAF
+27 LYTLLSSTAF
-37 ANVLKDI
+37 ASALKDI
-44 KGKVIDAGNKQ
+44 KGKVTDASNSQ
-55 TLPGATIFI
+55 TLPGASIYI
-64 PDLKVTAVTNGDGEF
+64 PDLKVSAVTNNDGEF
-79 TLSNLPSKGSYLVEV
+79 TLNNLPAKGSYLVEV
-94 HFIGY
+94 HYIGY
-99 KTATQVVNFATAA
+99 KTATKIVNFSSTAT
-112 GLEFALQSTAIET
+112 LEFALQPTAIET
-125 KEVVIT
+125 KEIVIT

-162 DALTKIP
+162 DALTRVP

-219 SDRIEVLRGAASLMY
+219 SDRIEILRGAASLMY

-242 INLLEP
+242 INILEP
-248 SSAPEGQVKGEFISN
+248 STAPEGQVKGEFITN
-263 YSTNNG
+263 YATNNG
-269 LTANSLMLNGNEN
+269 LTANSLMLNGNQN

-315 SGMVG
+315 SGMIG

-339 GFYEPTLDA
+339 GFYEPALDD
-348 NGNFVKEDGE
+348 NGNFLKESGE
-358 AFITSDYK
+358 AFLKQDFK
-366 NRDLDY
+366 NRELDF

-384 NNNFVLGNGNL
+384 NNNFILGNGNL

-409 EDGPEPSL
+409 EESTEPAL
-417 FFDLKTYNA
+417 FFDLKTYTA
-426 DLKYYIHETNGWQ
+426 DLKYYIHEINGWQ
-439 PVFGISADA
+439 PVFGLSADA
-448 GKSQNKGIEY
+448 GNSENKADDEF

-477 WDNNTFSIGARYDYR
+477 WENSTFSIGARYDYR
-492 KNNGKQLFIDGDEL
+492 KNDGKQLIKDGEEI

-546 AELASNGVHEGTYR
+546 AELASNGVHEGTFR
-560 YEIGNSNLSPERSY
+560 YEIGNSGLSPERSY

-580 EYEGKIVSASASIY
+580 EYEGKVVSASASIY

-609 TITAEGDLYPVYRYG
+609 IINAEGDDYPVYRYG
-624 QVNANLYGAEASL
+624 QVNANLYGAEATL
-637 TIHPVSFIHFE
+637 TIHPVPFIHFE

-656 QNSTLN
+656 QNTLLN
-662 RPLAFIPA
+662 KPLAFIPA
-670 ATLRN
+670 GTLRN

-699 KQTRVDDVFET
+699 KQNRVDDVFET

-732 IKLSVSGNNLLNQ
+732 VKLSVSANNVLNQ
-745 KYYDALSRFKPGRF
+745 KYYDALSRYKPGRLDF
-759 DYENP
+759 ENP
-764 NLGVYNTGRNIT
+764 NFGIYNVGRNIT

-783 ALVK
+783 TLVK

>member
-1 VPWLLLFLAIQNT
+1 
-14 QIMKKL
+14 MKKL
-20 QLIGFVI
+20 QLIGLVI
-27 LYTLLSTTAF
+27 LYTLLSSTAF
-37 ANVLKDI
+37 AAVLKDI
-44 KGKVIDAGNKQ
+44 KGKVIDASTKQ

-64 PDLKVTAVTNGDGEF
+64 PDLKVSAVTNNDGEF
-79 TLSNLPSKGSYLVEV
+79 TLNNLPSKGSYLVEV
-94 HFIGY
+94 HYVGY
-99 KTATQVVNFATAA
+99 KTATQVVNFANAP
-112 GLEFALQSTAIET
+112 GLEFALQPTAIET
-125 KEVVIT
+125 KEIVIT

-248 SSAPEGQVKGEFISN
+248 SSAPEGQIKGEFITN

-326 YTHLNVSS
+326 YTHLNISN
-334 FRNNI
+334 FHNNI
-339 GFYEPTLDA
+339 GFYEPNLDD
-348 NGNFVKEDGE
+348 NGNFVKDDGS
-358 AFITSDYK
+358 AFSNSDYK
-366 NRDLDY
+366 NRTLEF

-384 NNNFVLGNGNL
+384 NNNFIIGNGNL

-409 EDGPEPSL
+409 DEPTPAL

-439 PVFGISADA
+439 PVFGVSVDDA
-448 GKSQNKGIEY
+448 HSQNKGTEF
-458 LIPDYNTYGI
+458 LIPAYDTFGL
-468 GVFAFAKKN
+468 GVFAYAKKN
-477 WDNNTFSIGARYDYR
+477 WENSTFSIGARYDFR
-492 KNNGKQLFIDGDEL
+492 KNNGKQLFEEDVER

-518 GALGFTHQFNEE
+518 GALGFTHQFNDEL
-530 WNFKANA
+530 NFKANA

-546 AELASNGVHEGTYR
+546 AELGSNGVHEGTFR
-560 YEIGNSNLSPERSY
+560 YEVGNSGLNPERSY
-574 QVDAAL
+574 QIDAAL

-594 NNYVHNFIYASNNGE
+594 NNYIHNYIYASTNGE
-609 TITAEGDLYPVYRYG
+609 QRIADGTLYDVYRYG

-637 TIHPVSFIHFE
+637 TIHPVPFIHFE

-656 QNSTLN
+656 QNNTLN
-662 RPLAFIPA
+662 RPLSFIPA
-670 ATLRN
+670 GTLRN

-717 LNAGIGA
+717 LNAGVGA

-732 IKLSVSGNNLLNQ
+732 VKLSVSASNLLNQ

-759 DYENP
+759 DQENP

-776 FGLYVPF
+776 FGLYIPF
-783 ALVK
+783 TVVK

>member
-1 VPWLLLFLAIQNT
+1 
-14 QIMKKL
+14 MKKL
-20 QLIGFVI
+20 QLIGLVI
-27 LYTLLSTTAF
+27 LYTIFSNTAF
-37 ANVLKDI
+37 AAVLKDI
-44 KGKVIDAGNKQ
+44 KGKVTDASNQQ

-64 PDLKVTAVTNGDGEF
+64 PDLRVTAVTDNNGEF
-79 TLSNLPSKGSYLVEV
+79 ILNNLPAKGTYLVEV
-94 HFIGY
+94 HYVGY
-99 KTATQVVNFATAA
+99 KTATKTVNLASTAN
-112 GLEFALQSTAIET
+112 LEFSLQPTAIET

-131 GSLISSTSKRNSA
+131 GSLISSTSRRNSA

-150 KDQLLQPSTNLI
+150 KDQLLAPSTNLI

-219 SDRIEVLRGAASLMY
+219 SDRVEVLRGAASLMY

-248 SSAPEGQVKGEFISN
+248 SSPPEGQIKGEFITN

-326 YTHLNVSS
+326 YTHLNVSN

-348 NGNFVKEDGE
+348 DGNFVKEDGDP
-358 AFITSDYK
+358 FTNSDYK
-366 NRDLDY
+366 NRTLEY

-384 NNNFVLGNGNL
+384 NNNFILGNGNL

-409 EDGPEPSL
+409 DGPDPAL

-426 DLKYYIHETNGWQ
+426 DLKYYIHEMNGWQ
-439 PVFGISADA
+439 PVFGVSADA
-448 GKSQNKGIEY
+448 GHSQNKGTEFLVPAY
-458 LIPDYNTYGI
+458 DTYGI
-468 GVFAFAKKN
+468 GVFAYAKKN
-477 WDNNTFSIGARYDYR
+477 WDNNTFSLGARYDFR
-492 KNNGKQLFIDGDEL
+492 KNNGKQLFDDGEER
-506 FAPFQNKFSNVS
+506 FAPFENKFSNVS
-518 GALGFTHQFNEE
+518 GALGFTHQFNDE

-546 AELASNGVHEGTYR
+546 AELGSNGVHEGTFR
-560 YEIGNSNLSPERSY
+560 YEVGNPNLNPERSY
-574 QVDAAL
+574 QIDAAL
-580 EYEGKIVSASASIY
+580 EYEGKIVSASASVY
-594 NNYVHNFIYASNNGE
+594 NNYIHNYIYASNNGE
-609 TITAEGDLYPVYRYG
+609 VREVDGDQFNVYHYG

-637 TIHPVSFIHFE
+637 TIHPVPFIHFE

-656 QNSTLN
+656 QNTSMDK
-662 RPLAFIPA
+662 PLSFIPA
-670 ATLRN
+670 ANLRN

-684 GTNDAYLSVGINSAF
+684 GTNDAYLSVGITSAF
-699 KQTRVDDVFET
+699 KQNRIDQDFET
-710 PTSGYTL
+710 RTSGYTL

-732 IKLSVSGNNLLNQ
+732 IKLSVSANNLLDQ

-759 DYENP
+759 DSENP

-776 FGLYVPF
+776 FGLYIPF
-783 ALVK
+783 TLVK

>member
-1 VPWLLLFLAIQNT
+1 
-14 QIMKKL
+14 MKRL
-20 QLIGFVI
+20 QLIGLVI
-27 LYTLLSTTAF
+27 LYTLLSNTAF
-37 ANVLKDI
+37 ALALKDI
-44 KGKVIDAGNKQ
+44 KGKVIDASNNQ
-55 TLPGATIFI
+55 TLPGATIYI
-64 PDLKVTAVTNGDGEF
+64 PDLKVTAITNNDGEF
-79 TLSNLPSKGSYLVEV
+79 MLNNLPNKGSYLVEV
-94 HFIGY
+94 HYIGY
-99 KTATQVVNFATAA
+99 KTATKIVNFANAPT
-112 GLEFALQSTAIET
+112 LEFALQPTAIET
-125 KEVVIT
+125 KEIVIT
-131 GSLISSTSKRNSA
+131 GSIISSTSKRNSA

-150 KDQLLQPSTNLI
+150 KDQLLAPSTNLI
-162 DALTKIP
+162 DALTRVP

-219 SDRIEVLRGAASLMY
+219 SDRIEILRGAASLMY

-242 INLLEP
+242 INILEP
-248 SSAPEGQVKGEFISN
+248 GTAPEGQINGEFITN

-315 SGMVG
+315 SGMIG

-339 GFYEPTLDA
+339 GFYEPALDD
-348 NGNFVKEDGE
+348 NGNFVKENGE
-358 AFITSDYK
+358 ALINSDFK
-366 NRDLDY
+366 NRELDY

-384 NNNFVLGNGNL
+384 NNNFILGNGNL

-409 EDGPEPSL
+409 EDGPEPAL
-417 FFDLKTYNA
+417 FFDLKTFTG
-426 DLKYYIHETNGWQ
+426 DLKYYLHETNGWQ
-439 PVFGISADA
+439 PVFGLSADA
-448 GKSQNKGIEY
+448 GRSLNKADDEF

-477 WDNNTFSIGARYDYR
+477 WENNTFSIGARYDFR
-492 KNNGKQLFIDGDEL
+492 KNNGKQLFKDGEEI

-546 AELASNGVHEGTYR
+546 AELASNGVHEGTFR
-560 YEIGNSNLSPERSY
+560 YEIGNSALSPERSY

-580 EYEGKIVSASASIY
+580 EYEGKIVSASASVY

-609 TITAEGDLYPVYRYG
+609 IINAEGDDYPVYRYG
-624 QVNANLYGAEASL
+624 QVNANLYGAEATL
-637 TIHPVSFIHFE
+637 TIHPVPFIHFE

-656 QNSTLN
+656 QNTSLSK
-662 RPLAFIPA
+662 PLAFIPA
-670 ATLRN
+670 GTLRN
-675 ELRFEPKLK
+675 ELRFEPKIK

-699 KQTRVDDVFET
+699 KQARVDDVFET
-710 PTSGYTL
+710 QTSGYTL
-717 LNAGIGA
+717 LNAGLGA

-732 IKLSVSGNNLLNQ
+732 LKLSVSANNILNQ
-745 KYYDALSRFKPGRF
+745 KYYDALSRYKPGRL
-759 DYENP
+759 DYQNP
-764 NLGVYNTGRNIT
+764 NFGIYNVGRNIT
-776 FGLYVPF
+776 FGLYLPF
-783 ALVK
+783 SLAK

>member
-1 VPWLLLFLAIQNT
+1 
-14 QIMKKL
+14 MKKL
-20 QLIGFVI
+20 QLLGFVI
-27 LYTLLSTTAF
+27 LYTLLFSQTISATI
-37 ANVLKDI
+37 LKDI
-44 KGKVIDAGNKQ
+44 KGKVTDVTTKE
-55 TLPGATIFI
+55 TLPGATIYI
-64 PDLKVTAVTNGDGEF
+64 SDLKVSAVTDRNGEF
-79 TLSNLPSKGSYLVEV
+79 SLKNLPPKGIYLVEV
-94 HFIGY
+94 RYIGY
-99 KTATQVVNFATAA
+99 KTATQTVNFTTAQNLHFE
-112 GLEFALQSTAIET
+112 LEPTAIEA
-125 KEVVIT
+125 KEIVIT
-131 GSLISSTSKRNSA
+131 GTLISSVSKRNSA
-144 SSAVVG
+144 SSAVLN
-150 KDQLLQPSTNLI
+150 KSQLLEPSNNLI

-197 DGIKQQGQQW
+197 NGVKQQGQQW

-248 SSAPEGQVKGEFISN
+248 NAGPQGEVRGEFITN

-296 SFKTPTGYFPNS
+296 SFKTPVNYFPNS

-326 YTHLNVSS
+326 YSHLNVSNFS
-334 FRNNI
+334 NNI

-348 NGNFVKEDGE
+348 SGNFVKEDGE
-358 AFITSDYK
+358 AFIAKDYK
-366 NRDLDY
+366 NRNLAY
-372 PRQDIRH
+372 PLQDIRH
-379 FKIAL
+379 FKITS
-384 NNNFVLGNGNL
+384 NNNIVLGNGYL
-395 KADFGYQQNQRREL
+395 KADLGYQQNQRREL
-409 EDGPEPSL
+409 EGPNPSL

-426 DLKYYIHETNGWQ
+426 DLKYYINETNGWQ
-439 PVFGISADA
+439 PVFGASIDDA
-448 GKSQNKGIEY
+448 HSENNGQEFLVPAYDTFG
-458 LIPDYNTYGI
+458 L
-468 GVFAFAKKN
+468 GVFAFAKRN
-477 WDNNTFSIGARYDYR
+477 WTNNTFSIGARYDFR
-492 KNNGKQLFIDGDEL
+492 KNDGKQLFDDGAER
-506 FAPFQNKFSNVS
+506 FAPFENKFSNLS
-518 GALGFTHQFNEE
+518 GALGFTHQFNAE

-546 AELASNGVHEGTYR
+546 AELGSNGIHEGTFR

-574 QVDAAL
+574 QIDAAID
-580 EYEGKIVSASASIY
+580 YDGKLVSASASIY
-594 NNYVHNFIYASNNGE
+594 NNYIRNYIYASNNGE
-609 TITAEGDLYPVYRYG
+609 LKDVDGTNFPVYRYG
-624 QVNANLYGAEASL
+624 QVNANLYGAEATL
-637 TIHPVSFIHFE
+637 TIHPVPSIHFE

-656 QNSTLN
+656 QNQTLN
-662 RPLAFIPA
+662 KPLSFIPA
-670 ATLRN
+670 ASLRN
-675 ELRFEPKLK
+675 ELRYEPRLK
-684 GTNDAYLSVGINSAF
+684 GTHDTFISVGINSAF
-699 KQTRVDDVFET
+699 KQNRVDDVFET
-710 PTSGYTL
+710 KSSGYTL

-732 IKLSVSGNNLLNQ
+732 IKLSVTGSNLLNQ

-759 DYENP
+759 DTENP
-764 NLGVYNTGRNIT
+764 NLGVYNVGRNIT

-783 ALVK
+783 SLAK

>member
-1 VPWLLLFLAIQNT
+1 
-14 QIMKKL
+14 MKKL
-20 QLIGFVI
+20 QLIGLVI
-27 LYTLLSTTAF
+27 LYTLLSNTAF
-37 ANVLKDI
+37 AAILKDI
-44 KGKVIDAGNKQ
+44 KGKVIDASTKQ

-64 PDLKVTAVTNGDGEF
+64 PDLKVSSVTNNDGEF
-79 TLSNLPSKGSYLVEV
+79 TLNNLPAKGSYLIEV
-94 HFIGY
+94 HYVGY
-99 KTATQVVNFATAA
+99 KTAVQVVNFANAA
-112 GLEFALQSTAIET
+112 GLEFALQPTAIET
-125 KEVVIT
+125 KEIVIT

-144 SSAVVG
+144 SSAIVG

-162 DALTKIP
+162 DALAKVP

-219 SDRIEVLRGAASLMY
+219 SDRVEILRGAASLMY

-248 SSAPEGQVKGEFISN
+248 SSAPEGQIKGEFISN
-263 YSTNNG
+263 YATNNG

-315 SGMVG
+315 SGMIG

-326 YTHLNVSS
+326 YTHLNVSN
-334 FRNNI
+334 FHNNI
-339 GFYEPTLDA
+339 GFYDPHLDN
-348 NGNFVKEDGE
+348 NGNFVREDSSV
-358 AFITSDYK
+358 FTNKDNK
-366 NRDLDY
+366 NRTLEY

-384 NNNFVLGNGNL
+384 NNNFILGNGNF

-409 EDGPEPSL
+409 DGPDPAL

-426 DLKYYIHETNGWQ
+426 DLKYYINETNGWQ
-439 PVFGISADA
+439 PVFGVSVDDA
-448 GKSQNKGIEY
+448 RSQNKGTEF
-458 LIPDYNTYGI
+458 LIPAYDTFGL
-468 GVFAFAKKN
+468 GAFAYAKKN
-477 WDNNTFSIGARYDYR
+477 WENSTFSIGARYDYR
-492 KNNGKQLFIDGDEL
+492 KNNGKQLFADGEEK
-506 FAPFQNKFSNVS
+506 FAAFQNKFSNVS
-518 GALGFTHQFNEE
+518 GALGFTHQFNDE

-546 AELASNGVHEGTYR
+546 AELGSNGVHEGTFR
-560 YEIGNSNLSPERSY
+560 YEIGNSALNPERSY

-594 NNYVHNFIYASNNGE
+594 NNYIHNYIYASNNGE
-609 TITAEGDLYPVYRYG
+609 QRVAEGTLYDVYRYG

-637 TIHPVSFIHFE
+637 TIHPVPFIHFE

-656 QNSTLN
+656 QNNTLN
-662 RPLAFIPA
+662 RPLSFIPA
-670 ATLRN
+670 GTLRN

-699 KQTRVDDVFET
+699 KQTRVDEVFET

-724 TFNLGKQP
+724 TFNLGKQSV
-732 IKLSVSGNNLLNQ
+732 KLSVSANNLLNQ

-759 DYENP
+759 DQENP
-764 NLGVYNTGRNIT
+764 NLGVYNPGRNIT
-776 FGLYVPF
+776 FGLYIPF
-783 ALVK
+783 TVVK

>member
-1 VPWLLLFLAIQNT
+1 
-14 QIMKKL
+14 MKKL

-27 LYTLLSTTAF
+27 LYTLFSINTF
-37 ANVLKDI
+37 ANTLQDI
-44 KGKVIDAGNKQ
+44 KGKVLDSESNQ
-55 TLPGATIFI
+55 PLPGATIFI
-64 PDLKVTAVTNGDGEF
+64 PDLKVTAVTNADGEF
-79 TLSNLPSKGSYLVEV
+79 TLKNLPSKGTYLVEV
-94 HFIGY
+94 HYIGY
-99 KTATQVVNFATAA
+99 KEVAKLVNFSSTAPI
-112 GLEFALQSTAIET
+112 EFSLKSTAIET

-131 GSLISSTSKRNSA
+131 GTLISSTSRRNSA

-150 KDQLLQPSTNLI
+150 KDQLLAPSTNLI
-162 DALTKIP
+162 DALAKVP

-219 SDRIEVLRGAASLMY
+219 SDRVEILRGAASLMY

-248 SSAPEGQVKGEFISN
+248 STAPEGQVKGEFVTN

-288 RGTYKNAY
+288 RGTYKNAH
-296 SFKTPTGYFPNS
+296 SFNTPTGYFPNS
-308 GFNETDL
+308 GFNETAL

-326 YTHLNVSS
+326 YTHLNVSN

-339 GFYEPTLDA
+339 GFFEGGTDA
-348 NGNFVKEDGE
+348 NGNFVKEDGDP
-358 AFITSDYK
+358 FLDSDFK
-366 NRDLDY
+366 SRTLDY

-409 EDGPEPSL
+409 EDGPDPSL
-417 FFDLKTYNA
+417 FFDLKTYTG

-439 PVFGISADA
+439 PVFGLSADA
-448 GKSQNKGIEY
+448 GKSLNKGEEF
-458 LIPDYNTYGI
+458 LVPDYNTYGI
-468 GVFAFAKKN
+468 GAFAYAKKN
-477 WDNNTFSIGARYDYR
+477 WEKNTFRIGARYDFR
-492 KNNGKQLFIDGDEL
+492 KNNGKQLIAEGEEV
-506 FAPFQNKFSNVS
+506 FAPFENKFSNVS
-518 GALGFTHQFNEE
+518 GALGFTHQFNDEL
-530 WNFKANA
+530 NFKANA

-546 AELASNGVHEGTYR
+546 AELGSNGIHEGTFR
-560 YEIGNSNLSPERSY
+560 YEIGNANLSPERSY

-594 NNYVHNFIYASNNGE
+594 NNYVDNFIYASNNGE
-609 TITAEGDLYPVYRYG
+609 TIVAEGDVYPVYRYG
-624 QVNANLYGAEASL
+624 QVNANLYGAEATL

-656 QNSTLN
+656 QNTTLN

-670 ATLRN
+670 GTLRN
-675 ELRFEPKLK
+675 ELRFEPKIK
-684 GTNDAYLSVGINSAF
+684 GTNDAYVSVGINSAF
-699 KQTRVDDVFET
+699 KQNRVDDVFET

-732 IKLSVSGNNLLNQ
+732 IRFSVSANNLLNQ
-745 KYYDALSRFKPGRF
+745 RYYDALSRYKPGRF

-764 NLGVYNTGRNIT
+764 SLGVFNPGRNIT

-783 ALVK
+783 TLAK

>member
-1 VPWLLLFLAIQNT
+1 
-14 QIMKKL
+14 MKK
-20 QLIGFVI
+20 INFI
-27 LYTLLSTTAF
+27 LVTILLVLANTATF
-37 ANVLKDI
+37 ALTFKEI
-44 KGKVIDAGNKQ
+44 KGEVVDQSNKQ
-55 TLPGATIFI
+55 TLPGATIYI
-64 PDLKVTAVTNGDGEF
+64 PDLKVTAITDNNGQF
-79 TLSNLPSKGSYLVEV
+79 ILKNLPSKGTYLIEV
-94 HFIGY
+94 HYIGY
-99 KTATQVVNFATAA
+99 KTATQTVNLAVATK
-112 GLEFALQSTAIET
+112 LQFSLQPTAIET
-125 KEVVIT
+125 KEIVIT
-131 GSLISSTSKRNSA
+131 GGLVSSTNKRNSA
-144 SSAVVG
+144 SSAVIG
-150 KDQLLQPSTNLI
+150 KDQLLAPSTNLI
-162 DALTKIP
+162 NALTKIP
-169 GVSQI
+169 GISEI

-219 SDRIEVLRGAASLMY
+219 SDRVEVLRGAASLMY

-248 SSAPEGQVKGEFISN
+248 STAPEGQVKGELISN

-269 LTANSLMLNGNEN
+269 LTANSIMLNGNDN

-296 SFKTPTGYFPNS
+296 SFKTPTGYYPNS

-315 SGMVG
+315 SGMIG

-348 NGNFVKEDGE
+348 NGNFVKENGDT
-358 AFITSDYK
+358 FLNSDYK
-366 NRDLDY
+366 SRDLEY

-384 NNNFVLGNGNL
+384 NNNIILGNGYL
-395 KADFGYQQNQRREL
+395 KADLGYQQNQRREL
-409 EDGPEPSL
+409 DGPAPSL

-426 DLKYYIHETNGWQ
+426 DLKYYINESNGWQ
-439 PVFGISADA
+439 PVFGISIDNAN
-448 GKSQNKGIEY
+448 SQNKGQKF
-458 LIPDYNTYGI
+458 LIPAYDTFGF
-468 GVFAFAKKN
+468 GAFAYAKKN
-477 WDNNTFSIGARYDYR
+477 WDKNTFSLGARYDFR
-492 KNNGKQLFIDGDEL
+492 NNNGKELIEDGEEL
-506 FAPFQNKFSNVS
+506 FSPFKNKFSNIS
-518 GALGFTHQFNEE
+518 GALGFTHQFNEQ
-530 WNFKANA
+530 WNFKANL

-546 AELASNGVHEGTYR
+546 AELGSNGVHEGTSR
-560 YEIGNSNLSPERSY
+560 YEVGNSNLNPERSY
-574 QVDAAL
+574 QADATL
-580 EYEGKIVSASASIY
+580 EYEGKIISASAGIY
-594 NNYVHNFIYASNNGE
+594 NNYIHNYIYASNNGE
-609 TITAEGDLYPVYRYG
+609 LREVDGTEYAVYRYG

-637 TIHPVSFIHFE
+637 TIHPVPFIHFE

-656 QNSTLN
+656 QNNTLN

-675 ELRFEPKLK
+675 ELRFEPKIK
-684 GTNDAYLSVGINSAF
+684 ETADTYLSVGINSAF
-699 KQTRVDDVFET
+699 KQTRVDEVFET

-732 IKLSVSGNNLLNQ
+732 IKLSIAANNLLNQ

-759 DYENP
+759 DQENP
-764 NLGVYNTGRNIT
+764 SLGVYNPGRNIT
-776 FGLYVPF
+776 FGLYIPF
-783 ALVK
+783 TLVK

>member
-1 VPWLLLFLAIQNT
+1 
-14 QIMKKL
+14 MKKL
-20 QLIGFVI
+20 QLIGLVI
-27 LYTLLSTTAF
+27 LYTLLTNTAF
-37 ANVLKDI
+37 AAMFKDL
-44 KGKVIDAGNKQ
+44 KGKVVDATTKQ
-55 TLPGATIFI
+55 SLPGATIFI
-64 PDLKVTAVTNGDGEF
+64 PDLKVTTLTDNNGVF
-79 TLSNLPSKGSYLVEV
+79 NLVNLPSKGSYLVEV
-94 HFIGY
+94 HYVGY
-99 KTATQVVNFATAA
+99 KTATQVVNLASGTE
-112 GLEFALQSTAIET
+112 LQFALQPSAIET

-144 SSAVVG
+144 SSSVVG
-150 KDQLLQPSTNLI
+150 KDQLTQPSTNLI
-162 DALTKIP
+162 DALSKVP
-169 GVSQI
+169 GVTQI

-182 PVIRGLGYNRIVTLD
+182 PVIRGLGYNRVVTLD

-219 SDRIEVLRGAASLMY
+219 SDRVEILRGAASLMY

-248 SSAPEGQVKGEFISN
+248 NTAPNGQINGEVISN

-269 LTANSLMLNGNEN
+269 LTANSVMLNGNEN

-326 YTHLNVSS
+326 YTHLNISN

-339 GFYEPTLDA
+339 GFYDPNLDA
-348 NGNFVKEDGE
+348 SGNFVKEDGE
-358 AFITSDYK
+358 PFTNADYK
-366 NRDLDY
+366 SRELEY

-384 NNNFVLGNGNL
+384 NNNFILGNGNL
-395 KADFGYQQNQRREL
+395 KTDFGYQQNQRREL
-409 EDGPEPSL
+409 DGPDPAL

-439 PVFGISADA
+439 PVFGVSLEDA
-448 GKSQNKGIEY
+448 HSQNKGTEF
-458 LIPDYNTYGI
+458 LIPAYDTFGL
-468 GVFAFAKKN
+468 GAFAYAKKN
-477 WDNNTFSIGARYDYR
+477 WENNTFSIGARYDYR
-492 KNNGKQLFIDGDEL
+492 KNDGKQLFDDGEEL
-506 FAPFQNKFSNVS
+506 FAPFRNKFSNVS
-518 GALGFTHQFNEE
+518 GALGFTHQFNENL
-530 WNFKANA
+530 NFKANA

-546 AELASNGVHEGTYR
+546 AELGSNGVHEGTYR
-560 YEIGNSNLSPERSY
+560 YEVGNSALNPERSY
-574 QVDAAL
+574 QVDASL

-594 NNYVHNFIYASNNGE
+594 NNYIHNYIYASTNGE
-609 TITAEGDLYPVYRYG
+609 LKTVDGTVYPVYRYG

-637 TIHPVSFIHFE
+637 TIHPLPFIHFE

-656 QNSTLN
+656 QNTTFDK
-662 RPLAFIPA
+662 PLSFIPA
-670 ATLRN
+670 ASLRN

-684 GTNDAYLSVGINSAF
+684 GTNDAYLMVGINSAF
-699 KQTRVDDVFET
+699 KQNRIDEVFET
-710 PTSGYTL
+710 ATSGYTL

-724 TFNLGKQP
+724 TFKLGKQP
-732 IKLSVSGNNLLNQ
+732 VKLAVTGNNLLDK

-759 DYENP
+759 DQTNP
-764 NLGVYNTGRNIT
+764 DLGVYNTGRNVT
-776 FGLYVPF
+776 FGLYLPLT
-783 ALVK
+783 LVK